1 MKHLR
6 GYVFKQG
13 TAIPIEMDFESA
25 EVAHQVIGAAFPNYM
40 FLIERE
46 VEEDE

>member
-6 GYVFKQG
+6 GYVFKNGQG
-13 TAIPIEMDFESA
+13 IFVELDVKDSA
-25 EVAHQVIGAAFPNYM
+25 EAHKVISARFPHYM